1 MSNIDTLVITGIVSR
16 MESDPASSRCTARI
30 TSGDQTQ
37 WLNTT
42 DDYLLRALRVGQRVC
57 ITVTVEE

>member
-1 MSNIDTLVITGIVSR
+1 MSNTLVITGTVSR
-16 MESDPASSRCTARI
+16 MEADPAKGTCSARI
-30 TSGDQTQ
+30 TSGEQSQ

-42 DDYLLRALRVGQRVC
+42 DDHILRALRVGQRVC